1 MNSQAQRVLLAGDT
15 HGNAHALVYLIKT
28 ALSFDCEALIVLGD
42 FGYWEHSA
50 EGVKFLDQVNTLCGD
65 AHLPLIW
72 LDGNHENHT
81 LLRKTYFNDNYLTE
95 EGFYTIRPWIFHS
108 PRGNIFNIG
117 SVKFCTFGGAWSIDR
132 AHRTIGK
139 SWWWEEEIDWKEV
152 DAMPTEHVDIL
163 LSHDVPTFVDMN
175 TVAVVNGGHFRTI
188 PEAEKNR
195 KKLDKVVEKCTPNY
209 IYHGHYHVDY
219 EQLVDFPHGVV
230 RVEGLSCDGSGPH
243 SWTVLEL
250 K

>member
-1 MNSQAQRVLLAGDT
+1 MPRVLLAGDV
-15 HGNAHALVYLIKT
+15 HGNAHHMVYLIKT
-28 ALSFDCEALIVLGD
+28 ALTLDCESILQLGD
-42 FGYWEHSA
+42 MGYWEHSEA
-50 EGVKFLDQVNTLCGD
+50 GVLFLDQVNTLCED

-72 LDGNHENHT
+72 LDGNHENHVM
-81 LLRKTYFNDNYLTE
+81 LRKTYFNDSHLTD
-95 EGFYTIRPWIFHS
+95 EGFYQIRPNIFHS

-117 SVKFCTFGGAWSIDR
+117 NVKFCTFGGAWSIDR
-132 AHRTIGK
+132 AFRTIGK
-139 SWWWEEEIDWKEV
+139 SWWWEEEIDWSEV
-152 DAMPTEHVDIL
+152 DAMKREHVDVL
-163 LSHDVPTFVDMN
+163 LTHDVPTFVDMN
-175 TVAVVNGGHFRTI
+175 AATVRYCYNFHTI

-195 KKLDKVVEKCTPNY
+195 KKLDKVAAKCTPDY

-230 RVEGLSCDGSGPH
+230 RVEGLSCDGSGPR